1 MSLMDYIVFDTD
13 NKLYTIKDVEKLIKD
28 NINPHEN
35 YHKPLFC
42 SYCNNPIYFRE
53 ATPNRSAQ
61 LCHFKNQSCF
71 IKQIYKKKV
80 KRSVEE

>member
-1 MSLMDYIVFDTD
+1 MDYIVFDTD
-13 NKLYTIKDVEKLIKD
+13 NKSYTIKDVEKLIKG

-42 SYCNNPIYFRE
+42 SNCNNPIYFRE

-71 IKQIYKKKV
+71 IKRKYKKKV
-80 KRSVEE
+80 KRSVLE

>member
-13 NKLYTIKDVEKLIKD
+13 NKLYTIKDVEKMIND

-35 YHKPLFC
+35 YNKPLFC

-61 LCHFKNQSCF
+61 LCHFKKSRLF
-71 IKQIYKKKV
+71 YKTKIQK
-80 KRSVEE
+80 EN

>member
-42 SYCNNPIYFRE
+42 SYCNNPIYFH
-53 ATPNRSAQ
+53 
-61 LCHFKNQSCF
+61 CG
-71 IKQIYKKKV
+71 
-80 KRSVEE
+80 